1 MTSLSRCFERCEE
14 FLAGVRGYSPDTV
27 ANYQRTWWEFLRY
40 VMDRGAPNET
50 RSFTLEH
57 VQGYL
62 AMLGKAGRHPNT
74 MLNRL
79 HGLATLARYLRTQ
92 RDGRGR
98 PLLDEDPIP
107 RQREERPREVKPA
120 TKYLRPEELQAWL
133 SAPAYEGETLARA
146 LLVDTGV
153 RCLEVCQANVGD
165 LAQGAGGTWL
175 LTIPVKGRRQA
186 GAEPAVIPVSPDVAE
201 ALTKAVLARGAGAAD
216 PLIVDV
222 KGKRFRRT
230 QLTQAMIR
238 LGQKAGI
245 TRLTTSPHKA
255 RHTAN
260 VVARLSGVDALTR
273 AAMLNHRSMRTLAR
287 YDHLCPE
294 ETAKGRAAMRRGYE
308 EYLSRPETRQL
319 GQPLVSPRP
328 VVAPGDS
335 VNTAI

>member
-1 MTSLSRCFERCEE
+1 MTSLSRCFERCEQ
-14 FLAGVRGYSPDTV
+14 FLVGVRGYAPDTV
-27 ANYQRTWWEFLRY
+27 ANYQRTWGEFLRF
-40 VMDRGAPNET
+40 VMDRGALNEA
-50 RSFTLEH
+50 RAFTAQN
-57 VQGYL
+57 VQDYL
-62 AMLGKAGRHPNT
+62 AMLGRKGRHPNT

-79 HGLATLARYLRTQ
+79 YGLATLARFMRQQ

-98 PLLDEDPIP
+98 PLLEEDPTKGFD
-107 RQREERPREVKPA
+107 RPREVKPA
-120 TKYLRPEELQAWL
+120 TKFFRPDELQAWL
-133 SAPAYEGETLARA
+133 AAPAYEGESLARA
-146 LLVDTGV
+146 LMVDTGV
-153 RCLEVCQANVGD
+153 RCLEVCLANVRD
-165 LAQGAGGTWL
+165 LAQTANGWV

-186 GAEPAVIPVSPDVAE
+186 GAEPAVIPVSADVAE
-201 ALTKAVLARGAGAAD
+201 ALTKACSARAPEE

-238 LGQKAGI
+238 LGRKAGI
-245 TRLTTSPHKA
+245 QRLSTSPHKA

-260 VVARLSGVDALTR
+260 VVARLAGVDANVR

-294 ETAKGRAAMRRGYE
+294 ETATGRAAMRRGYE
-308 EYLSRPETRQL
+308 AYLQRPETKEL
-319 GQPLVSPRP
+319 GPTLISPRP